1 MHLQHR
7 ASLAPPSSTPPLG
20 LRIDGP
26 GAMAIASTLGKF
38 YGARDA
44 ASVWP
49 MLCVHLNITLYALTY
64 WITRPVQPF
73 LFKNLGADAVI
84 FGYLQ
89 TTFSVVQLAGSP
101 IIGRLCDTQGSKLA
115 LQMCQIATGLSY
127 ILLGTAYNIPLLFL
141 AQLPTVLMQSMH
153 CAQAFVSEFSSEESR
168 SNALGRL
175 SLSYGVGMAAGP
187 LLGGYL
193 SDLIGVQ
200 NVAICAGL
208 LMFLPVYFNAV
219 LLPRRVAAGEKG
231 AAGGA
236 GGGLRL
242 AEIGRVLE
250 NRTCRQLTVFML
262 LTGLAGQVY
271 HSPPPPSRTKWTRLV
286 HLSVLTGHVSS
297 LFPRCTT
304 PPLPSPPRRPSASP
318 RRTSASC
325 RCRLSPFP
333 ARLPSCAPPAVFAG
347 RCRDTTGLVPFA
359 ATEGDSVSA
368 DHVRGPRPF
377 RQHVRHRRRRG
388 DPPPLPPLPPVL
400 TGHASSLLPY

>member
-1 MHLQHR
+1 MHLR
-7 ASLAPPSSTPPLG
+7 SASLAPPSSTPPLG
-20 LRIDGP
+20 LRIDSP

-231 AAGGA
+231 AGGGA
-236 GGGLRL
+236 GGGLKL

-250 NRTCRQLTVFML
+250 NQTCRQLTVFML

-271 HSPPPPSRTKWTRLV
+271 HSSFALAASTTFGLSPADLGQLQVQPLAFPCPPPQL
-286 HLSVLTGHVSS
+286 
-297 LFPRCTT
+297 
-304 PPLPSPPRRPSASP
+304 
-318 RRTSASC
+318 
-325 RCRLSPFP
+325 
-333 ARLPSCAPPAVFAG
+333 
-347 RCRDTTGLVPFA
+347 
-359 ATEGDSVSA
+359 
-368 DHVRGPRPF
+368 
-377 RQHVRHRRRRG
+377 
-388 DPPPLPPLPPVL
+388 
-400 TGHASSLLPY
+400 

>member
-1 MHLQHR
+1 
-7 ASLAPPSSTPPLG
+7 
-20 LRIDGP
+20 
-26 GAMAIASTLGKF
+26 
-38 YGARDA
+38 
-44 ASVWP
+44 

-271 HSPPPPSRTKWTRLV
+271 HSPPP
-286 HLSVLTGHVSS
+286 
-297 LFPRCTT
+297 
-304 PPLPSPPRRPSASP
+304 
-318 RRTSASC
+318 
-325 RCRLSPFP
+325 
-333 ARLPSCAPPAVFAG
+333 
-347 RCRDTTGLVPFA
+347 
-359 ATEGDSVSA
+359 
-368 DHVRGPRPF
+368 
-377 RQHVRHRRRRG
+377 
-388 DPPPLPPLPPVL
+388 LPPVQS
-400 TGHASSLLPY
+400 GYVSSISPY